1 MLLVRP
7 IGNFRFFL
15 FVNGES
21 IFFDISVRNNLFI
34 ITHINMNPICM
45 LVRCLSLNEYT
56 ARHCLHCLQ
65 LKIAFRSQVTKGHE
79 KGIRT

>member
-1 MLLVRP
+1 MLLDRP

-21 IFFDISVRNNLFI
+21 IFFDINVRNNLFI
-34 ITHINMNPICM
+34 ITHISMNPICM

-56 ARHCLHCLQ
+56 ARRC
-65 LKIAFRSQVTKGHE
+65 
-79 KGIRT
+79 